1 MKNKLTVLII
11 TKNSE
16 ATLEETLRSAKELT
30 DSLLVVD
37 DYSTDKTC
45 AIART
50 FGAVVTRRKSMG
62 FADQR
67 AFALTQ
73 IVTEWTLVLDSDE
86 VLTDSN
92 IKEAKETLLNPTKD
106 GYNLRFRNHLFGKK
120 LTQGELHKKLVL
132 FKTKKAS
139 IKDVWVHEQYEVD
152 GTVGE
157 LKSEVTHNSYRSV
170 SQILIKF
177 MKYAH
182 LQAKEYKKNG
192 VHVGVRELFLNPL
205 HMFYARFIKDK
216 GYLDGL
222 PRFFLDVAFAKM
234 EFFSYFLVA
243 FVNRKSRVAVDC
255 GNYPVGG
262 IVQSGIDRLIQGI
275 HNNSSDSYDYQWF
288 GFHKDA
294 PSRLPARLFSHVWLP
309 LATIMSGSDIFYG
322 VSGTIP
328 HFLRYFGIKKILF
341 LYDFGFIHMPKQYGK
356 SADRL
361 KRQTED
367 SIRIADEIVFLH
379 MALYQEFTELF
390 PEFAH
395 KGRVVPSGADHLE
408 NVTEIPTFIRPEKPL
423 LLSVGVVKP
432 VKRTDRLLSVVGD
445 EYTVLAGPQ
454 EKAYADTLHLH
465 DRKNIQAIEGF
476 NDGQLKWLYTHA
488 DILINTSESEGFC
501 YPVLEALTLGLPVIA
516 FDLPLFREY
525 KTYFPHLV
533 LVGNETEMKAELAK
547 NLFKKS
553 KSINSHPYRW
563 SEFVDSLVSPQTC
576 LPAGRGSQGQSQAK
590 VGFIVILY
598 KTTNDE
604 KVRLEKEIRQMGIS
618 DFVIYWVDNS
628 TNGKGYAAGINEG
641 IRKGLVDNCD
651 IFFAMNPDISLA
663 GITADKLLA
672 ARDQFDVW
680 GYAMKQDGKTYYG
693 GTIDKWRLSGGLIAD
708 KPSTRLNE
716 VDFVSASIIGFK
728 REVVRSIGFWDES
741 YFMYYEDVDF
751 CLRAHTS
758 GFAVGVDS
766 AVIYT
771 HFEVSQFNKKK
782 VEWIAKS
789 RWRFFWKYANSL
801 QKIREIARLPKTL
814 FEHS

>member
-1 MKNKLTVLII
+1 MNNKLTVLII
-11 TKNSE
+11 TKNS
-16 ATLEETLRSAKELT
+16 ATTLKDTLKSAKKLT
-30 DSLLVVD
+30 DTLLVVD
-37 DYSTDKTC
+37 DYSTDRTC
-45 AIART
+45 AIARD
-50 FGAVVTRRKSMG
+50 FGATIIRRKSVG

-73 IVTEWTLVLDSDE
+73 VKTEWTLVLDSDE
-86 VLTDSN
+86 VLTHSN
-92 IKEAKETLLNPTKD
+92 ISEIQKVLDDPSKD
-106 GYNLRFRNHLFGKK
+106 GYLLHFRNHLFGKMV
-120 LTQGELHKKLVL
+120 TQGELHKKLVL

-152 GTVGE
+152 GKVDE
-157 LKSEVTHNSYRSV
+157 LESEVIHNSYRSII
-170 SQILIKF
+170 QIIIKF
-177 MKYAH
+177 MKYSL
-182 LQAKEYKKNG
+182 LQARDHKQNG
-192 VHVGVRELFLNPL
+192 VRVGARELFLNPL

-234 EFFSYFLVA
+234 EFFSYALIP
-243 FVNRKSRVAVDC
+243 FVKQRSRVAVDC

-275 HNNSSDSYDYQWF
+275 HNNSSNSYDYQWF
-288 GFHKDA
+288 GFHKDTHN
-294 PSRLPARLFSHVWLP
+294 RLPARLFSQVWLP
-309 LATIMSGSDIFYG
+309 LATIISHSDIFYG

-328 HFLRYFGIKKILF
+328 RLLGYFRIKKILF
-341 LYDFGFIHMPKQYGK
+341 LYDFGFLHLPKQYGK

-367 SIRIADEIVFLH
+367 SVRIADEIVFLH
-379 MALYQEFTELF
+379 KELYKEFAELF
-390 PEFAH
+390 PLFAH
-395 KGRVVPSGADHLE
+395 KGRVIPSGADHLT
-408 NVTEIPTFIRPEKPL
+408 NVTEIPMLIRPEKPL
-423 LLSVGVVKP
+423 FLSVGVVKP

-454 EKAYADTLHLH
+454 EKAYADKLHLS
-465 DRKNIQAIEGF
+465 DRKNIQTVEGF

-488 DILINTSESEGFC
+488 DVLLNTSESEGFC
-501 YPVLEALTLGLPVIA
+501 YPVLEALILGLPVIA

-525 KTYFPHLV
+525 KSYFPHLL
-533 LVGNETEMKAELAK
+533 LVRSESEMKEQLTK
-547 NLFKKS
+547 NSFKKNT
-553 KSINSHPYRW
+553 SIKSHPYRW
-563 SEFVDSLVSPQTC
+563 SEFARSLVPPRRWPDGTSGT
-576 LPAGRGSQGQSQAK
+576 K

-598 KTTNDE
+598 KTTTEE
-604 KVRLEKEIRQMGIS
+604 KERLEKEIRQIGMR

-663 GITADKLLA
+663 GITAEKLIA

-693 GTIDKWRLSGGLIAD
+693 GAIDKWRLSGGLIAD
-708 KPSTRLNE
+708 KPSTRFNE

-728 REVVRSIGFWDES
+728 REVVRAIGLWDES

-766 AVIYT
+766 EVIYT

-782 VEWIAKS
+782 ANWIAQS

>member
-1 MKNKLTVLII
+1 MNNKLTVLII
-11 TKNSE
+11 TKN
-16 ATLEETLRSAKELT
+16 AGTTLGETLKSAKKLT
-30 DSLLVVD
+30 DTLLVVD
-37 DYSTDKTC
+37 DYSTDRTC
-45 AIART
+45 AIARD
-50 FGAVVTRRKSMG
+50 FGATVIRRKSVG
-62 FADQR
+62 FVDQR
-67 AFALTQ
+67 AFALSQVAT
-73 IVTEWTLVLDSDE
+73 VWTLVLDSDE
-86 VLTDSN
+86 VLTHANSEE
-92 IKEAKETLLNPTKD
+92 IQKTLDNPSKD
-106 GYNLRFRNHLFGKK
+106 GYRLRFRNHLFGKK
-120 LTQGELHKKLVL
+120 VTQGELHKKLVL

-152 GTVGE
+152 GKVDE
-157 LKSEVTHNSYRSV
+157 LESEVIHNSYRSIP
-170 SQILIKF
+170 QIVTKF
-177 MKYAH
+177 MKYSL
-182 LQAKEYKKNG
+182 LQARDHKQNG
-192 VHVGVRELFLNPL
+192 VHVGARELFLNPL

-222 PRFFLDVAFAKM
+222 PRLFLDIAFAKM
-234 EFFSYFLVA
+234 EFFSYALIT
-243 FVNRKSRVAVDC
+243 FVKQRSLVAVDC

-275 HNNSSDSYDYQWF
+275 HNNSSNSYDYQWF
-288 GFHKDA
+288 GFHKDTHN
-294 PSRLPARLFSHVWLP
+294 RLPARLFSQVWLP
-309 LATIMSGSDIFYG
+309 LATLMNGSDIFYG

-328 HFLRYFGIKKILF
+328 HLLKYFRIKKILF
-341 LYDFGFIHMPKQYGK
+341 LYDFGFLHMPKQYGK

-367 SIRIADEIVFLH
+367 AIRIADEIVFLH
-379 MALYQEFTELF
+379 KELYREFAELF
-390 PEFAH
+390 PLFAH
-395 KGRVVPSGADHLE
+395 KGRVIPSGADHLE
-408 NVTEIPTFIRPEKPL
+408 NVTEIPMLIRPEKPL

-445 EYTVLAGPQ
+445 RYTLLAGPQ
-454 EKAYADTLHLH
+454 EKTYADTLHLH
-465 DRKNIQAIEGF
+465 DRKNIQTVEGF

-501 YPVLEALTLGLPVIA
+501 YPVLEALILGLPVIA
-516 FDLPLFREY
+516 FDLPLFKEY
-525 KTYFPHLV
+525 KNYFPHLL
-533 LVGNETEMKAELAK
+533 LVRSESEMKVHLK
-547 NLFKKS
+547 TNQFKKS
-553 KSINSHPYRW
+553 KPINSHPYRW
-563 SEFVDSLVSPQTC
+563 SEFAHSLTNP
-576 LPAGRGSQGQSQAK
+576 GGSQGQLQK
-590 VGFIVILY
+590 KIGFIVILY
-598 KTTNDE
+598 KTTIDE
-604 KVRLEKEIRQMGIS
+604 KRRLEKEIRQVGIN
-618 DFVIYWVDNS
+618 DFEIYWIDNS

-651 IFFAMNPDISLA
+651 IFFAMNPDISLV

-708 KPSTRLNE
+708 KPSTRFNE

-728 REVVRSIGFWDES
+728 REVVRAIGLWDES

-766 AVIYT
+766 EVIYT

-782 VEWIAKS
+782 ANWIAQS

>member
-1 MKNKLTVLII
+1 MNNIVTILII
-11 TKNSE
+11 TKNSQ
-16 ATLEETLRSAKELT
+16 ATLGETLRSAKKLT
-30 DSLLVVD
+30 DTLLVVD

-50 FGAVVTRRKSMG
+50 FGATVVRRKSAG

-73 IVTEWTLVLDSDE
+73 VATEWTLVLDSDE
-86 VLTDSN
+86 ILTDVN
-92 IKEAKETLLNPTKD
+92 IEELNEALLNPTKD
-106 GYNLRFRNHLFGKK
+106 GYSLHFRNHLFGKR
-120 LTQGELHKKLVL
+120 LIQGELHKKLVL
-132 FKTKKAS
+132 FKTKKAH

-152 GTVGE
+152 GKVGE
-157 LKSEVTHNSYRSV
+157 LQSEVIHNSYRSPL
-170 SQILIKF
+170 QILVKF
-177 MKYAH
+177 MKYAL
-182 LQAKEYKKNG
+182 LQAKDHKKNG
-192 VHVGVRELFLNPL
+192 THVGMRELFLNPL
-205 HMFYARFIKDK
+205 HMFYARFIEDK

-234 EFFSYFLVA
+234 EFFSYALIP
-243 FVNRKSRVAVDC
+243 FVKRMPRIAVDC
-255 GNYPVGG
+255 GNYPVSG

-275 HNNSSDSYDYQWF
+275 YKNSSNSYEYHWF

-294 PSRLPARLFSHVWLP
+294 SSRLPSRLFSQVWLP
-309 LATIMSGSDIFYG
+309 LATILTRSDIFYG

-328 HFLRYFGIKKILF
+328 HLLKYFRIKKVLF
-341 LYDFGFIHMPKQYGK
+341 LYDFGFLHMPKQYGK
-356 SADRL
+356 SALRL

-379 MALYQEFTELF
+379 KALYQEFTELF

-395 KGRVVPSGADHLE
+395 KGRVIPSGADHLE
-408 NVTEIPTFIRPEKPL
+408 NVVEIPIAIRPEKPL

-445 EYTVLAGPQ
+445 RYTVLAGPQ
-454 EKAYADTLHLH
+454 EKKYADSLHLH
-465 DRKNIQAIEGF
+465 DRKNIQSIEGF

-488 DILINTSESEGFC
+488 DVLLNTSESEGFC

-525 KTYFPHLV
+525 KNYFPHLI
-533 LVGNETEMKAELAK
+533 LVGTETEMKEHLK
-547 NLFKKS
+547 TNQFKKNVPV
-553 KSINSHPYRW
+553 KSHPYRW
-563 SEFVDSLVSPQTC
+563 SEFARSLVPPRRWPDGASGT
-576 LPAGRGSQGQSQAK
+576 K

-598 KTTNDE
+598 KTTTEE
-604 KVRLEKEIRQMGIS
+604 KERLEKEIRHMGIK
-618 DFVIYWVDNS
+618 DFEIYWIDNS

-651 IFFAMNPDISLA
+651 IFFAMNPDISLK
-663 GITADKLLA
+663 GITAERLLEA
-672 ARDQFDVW
+672 KKQFDVW
-680 GYAMKQDGKTYYG
+680 GYAMKQDAKTYYG
-693 GTIDKWRLSGGLIAD
+693 GTIDKWRLSGGLIVD
-708 KPSTRLNE
+708 KPSTRFNE
-716 VDFVSASIIGFK
+716 VDFVSASIIGFTS
-728 REVVRSIGFWDES
+728 EVVGSIGFWDES

-751 CLRAHTS
+751 CLRAHRG

-766 AVIYT
+766 GVDYT

-782 VEWIAKS
+782 ESWIAQS

-801 QKIREIARLPKTL
+801 QKIRELVRLPKTL
-814 FEHS
+814 SEHS